1 MNRHKFQ
8 LDQQTVAFKI
18 EQKIF
23 DQCNWPLHTDLWFR
37 AFAILLHIVLKCFN
51 ATFLIE
57 FLSFFTLKYII
68 IEDRRSAGT

>member
-23 DQCNWPLHTDLWFR
+23 DECNWPLYTDLRLRRRTDVAQGHKR
-37 AFAILLHIVLKCFN
+37 ASVN
-51 ATFLIE
+51 ATDCRFD
-57 FLSFFTLKYII
+57 SSRK
-68 IEDRRSAGT
+68 SNS